1 MGILTRVRSGAGG
14 PRRTVEE
21 LMTIKTGQATG
32 VTGGS
37 GAGPQPPQG
46 ADASQLR
53 RADKPTRLSVNISKA
68 TTEALREVAR
78 DKDVSMTEAVRRL
91 IGYGIVV
98 YRVVRDGGE
107 VLIRRDDKAERL
119 ILLD

>member
-1 MGILTRVRSGAGG
+1 MTTRAARAGHARGIAS
-14 PRRTVEE
+14 
-21 LMTIKTGQATG
+21 
-32 VTGGS
+32 GS
-37 GAGPQPPQG
+37 GSDPQPPEG
-46 ADASQLR
+46 ADEPR
-53 RADKPTRLSVNISKA
+53 KHRTDKPTRLSVNISNA
-68 TTEALREVAR
+68 TASALREVTK
-78 DKDVSMTEAVRRL
+78 DKEISMTEAVRRL

>member
-1 MGILTRVRSGAGG
+1 MTTGSGEAPRLTARVGA
-14 PRRTVEE
+14 PR
-21 LMTIKTGQATG
+21 TG
-32 VTGGS
+32 VE
-37 GAGPQPPQG
+37 
-46 ADASQLR
+46 
-53 RADKPTRLSVNISKA
+53 KPTRLSVNISRA
-68 TTEALREVAR
+68 TAEALREVSR

-98 YRVVRDGGE
+98 YRAVRDGGE

>member
-1 MGILTRVRSGAGG
+1 MTIKVAEVGHARGVTSGSGTAVQPPPDAGG
-14 PRRTVEE
+14 PHKRRTE
-21 LMTIKTGQATG
+21 
-32 VTGGS
+32 
-37 GAGPQPPQG
+37 
-46 ADASQLR
+46 
-53 RADKPTRLSVNISKA
+53 KPTRLSVNISKA
-68 TTEALREVAR
+68 TTEALREVTK
-78 DKDVSMTEAVRRL
+78 DKGISMTEAVRRL

>member
-1 MGILTRVRSGAGG
+1 MTTKAAGAGHE
-14 PRRTVEE
+14 RY
-21 LMTIKTGQATG
+21 MTRASGTGASGEGAQPPGQAGT
-32 VTGGS
+32 
-37 GAGPQPPQG
+37 
-46 ADASQLR
+46 SQR

-68 TTEALREVAR
+68 TAEALREVSK

-91 IGYGIVV
+91 IGYGIVI
-98 YRVVRDGGE
+98 YRAVRDGGE

>member
-1 MGILTRVRSGAGG
+1 MLSTAEDLMTTKAAGAGHERHLTRASGDGAQ
-14 PRRTVEE
+14 PP
-21 LMTIKTGQATG
+21 GQAGT
-32 VTGGS
+32 
-37 GAGPQPPQG
+37 PQ
-46 ADASQLR
+46 R

-68 TTEALREVAR
+68 TAEALREVSK

-98 YRVVRDGGE
+98 YRAVRDGGE